1 MLIGHVAVA
10 LGAKKAAPK
19 TSFGTLL
26 LAAQWPD
33 LLWPFFLMLGW
44 ERVRIDPGITA
55 VSPLDFTSY
64 PFTHSLLA
72 DFGWGLILGGLYL
85 VFKKSRRGAFIVWA
99 CVMSHWLL
107 DYISHRP
114 DLPLYP
120 GSRLFGLGIWNSVSV
135 TLLVEGGLFVAGVV
149 IYSRTTRP
157 RDKLGEYAYKTFIA
171 LLVLIYL
178 GSLVGPP
185 PASVN
190 AIEWA
195 GVLSWLF
202 LAWAYWLDDH
212 RTLVTHAPPSPP
224 APSPAEPVN

>member
-33 LLWPFFLMLGW
+33 LLWPLFLMLGW
-44 ERVRIDPGITA
+44 ERVRIVPGLTA

-72 DFGWGLILGGLYL
+72 DFGWGLLLAGFYL
-85 VFKKSRRGAFIVWA
+85 VFKKNQRGAFVIWA

-120 GSRLFGLGIWNSVSV
+120 GSQLVGLGLWDSVSA
-135 TLLVEGGLFVAGVV
+135 TLLVEGGLFVAGVM
-149 IYSRTTRP
+149 IYNRTTRA
-157 RDKLGEYAYKTFIA
+157 RDKAGEYSYKAFVA

-178 GSLVGPP
+178 ASLAGPP
-185 PASVN
+185 PPSVN
-190 AIEWA
+190 AVEWA
-195 GVLSWLF
+195 GVLSWIL

-212 RTLVTHAPPSPP
+212 RIVTNHPPHQ
-224 APSPAEPVN
+224 PSAEPASGRSR

>member
-33 LLWPFFLMLGW
+33 LIWPFFLMLGW
-44 ERVRIDPGITA
+44 ERVRIVPGITA

-64 PFTHSLLA
+64 PLTHSLLA

-85 VFKKSRRGAFIVWA
+85 VFKKNRSGAFVIWA

-107 DYISHRP
+107 DFISHRP

-120 GSRLFGLGIWNSVSV
+120 GSRLVGLGLWNSVSA
-135 TLLVEGGLFVAGVV
+135 TLLVEGSLFVIGAM

-157 RDKLGEYAYKTFIA
+157 RDKIGEYSYKTFIA

-178 GSLVGPP
+178 GSLMSPP
-185 PASVN
+185 PPSVN

-202 LAWAYWLDDH
+202 LAWAYWIDDH
-212 RTLVTHAPPSPP
+212 RALTTHAPPPPPP
-224 APSPAEPVN
+224 AVPAN

>member
-19 TSFGTLL
+19 TSLGTLL
-26 LAAQWPD
+26 LAAQLPD
-33 LLWPFFLMLGW
+33 LLWPLFLMLGW
-44 ERVRIDPGITA
+44 EQVRIVPGITT
-55 VSPLDFTSY
+55 VSPLDFVSY

-72 DFGWGLILGGLYL
+72 DFGWGLLLGGLYL
-85 VFKKSRRGAFIVWA
+85 VFKKNRRGAFVIWA

-107 DYISHRP
+107 DFISHRP

-120 GSRLFGLGIWNSVSV
+120 GSRLYGLGIWNSVSV
-135 TLLVEGGLFVAGVV
+135 TLLVEGGLFVIGAM

-157 RDKLGEYAYKTFIA
+157 RDKLGEYSYKTFIA

-178 GSLVGPP
+178 ASLVGPP
-185 PASVN
+185 PPSVN
-190 AIEWA
+190 AVEWA

-202 LAWAYWLDDH
+202 LAWAYWIDDH
-212 RTLVTHAPPSPP
+212 RTLATQPPSPP
-224 APSPAEPVN
+224 PPGELVG

>member
-10 LGAKKAAPK
+10 LGAKKVAPK

-33 LLWPFFLMLGW
+33 LLWPLFLMLGW
-44 ERVRIDPGITA
+44 ERVRIVPGITA

-72 DFGWGLILGGLYL
+72 DFGWAMVLAGLYL
-85 VFKKSRRGAFIVWA
+85 IFKKNRRGAFVLWA
-99 CVMSHWLL
+99 CVLSHWLL
-107 DYISHRP
+107 DFISHRP

-120 GSRLFGLGIWNSVSV
+120 GSHLVGLGIWNSVSV
-135 TLLVEGGLFVAGVV
+135 TLLVEGGLFVAGAV
-149 IYSRTTRP
+149 IYSRVTRA
-157 RDKLGEYAYKTFIA
+157 RDKTGAYGYKTFIA

-178 GSLVGPP
+178 ASLMGPP
-185 PASVN
+185 PPSVS
-190 AIEWA
+190 AVEWA

-202 LAWAYWLDDH
+202 VAWAYWLDDH
-212 RTLVTHAPPSPP
+212 RTLATQPSAPPPP
-224 APSPAEPVN
+224 GETVN

>member
-33 LLWPFFLMLGW
+33 LLWPLFLMLGW
-44 ERVRIDPGITA
+44 ERVRIVPGITA
-55 VSPLDFTSY
+55 VSPLEFTSY

-72 DFGWGLILGGLYL
+72 DFGWGMLLAGLYL
-85 VFKKSRRGAFIVWA
+85 VIKKNQRGAVVVWA

-107 DYISHRP
+107 DFISHRP

-120 GSRLFGLGIWNSVSV
+120 GSRLVGLGIWNSVSV
-135 TLLVEGGLFVAGVV
+135 TLIVEGGLFVAGAV
-149 IYSRTTRP
+149 IYSRVTRA
-157 RDKLGEYAYKTFIA
+157 RDKKGGYGYKIFVA

-178 GSLVGPP
+178 ASLMGPP
-185 PASVN
+185 PPSVS
-190 AIEWA
+190 AVEWA
-195 GVLSWLF
+195 GILSWLF
-202 LAWAYWLDDH
+202 VAWAYWLDDH
-212 RTLVTHAPPSPP
+212 RTLAPQPP
-224 APSPAEPVN
+224 APPPPELVN

>member
-19 TSFGTLL
+19 TSLGTLL

-33 LLWPFFLMLGW
+33 LVWPFFLMLGW
-44 ERVRIDPGITA
+44 ERVRIVPGITA
-55 VSPLDFTSY
+55 VNPLDFASY

-85 VFKKSRRGAFIVWA
+85 IVKKSRRGAFIIWA

-120 GSRLFGLGIWNSVSV
+120 GSRLVGLGIWNSLSV
-135 TLLVEGGLFVAGVV
+135 TLLMEGGLFVAGAV

-157 RDKLGEYAYKTFIA
+157 RDQVGEYSYKTFVA
-171 LLVLIYL
+171 LMVLIYL
-178 GSLVGPP
+178 GSMVAPP
-185 PASVN
+185 PSVN
-190 AIEWA
+190 GVEWA

-202 LAWAYWLDDH
+202 VAWAYWLDDH
-212 RTLVTHAPPSPP
+212 RTLATHAPPSPP
-224 APSPAEPVN
+224 APSPAESVN

>member
-55 VSPLDFTSY
+55 ISPLDFTSY
-64 PFTHSLLA
+64 PLTHSLLA
-72 DFGWGLILGGLYL
+72 DFGWGLVLGGLYL
-85 VFKKSRRGAFIVWA
+85 VFKKSTRGAFVIWA
-99 CVMSHWLL
+99 CVISHWLL

-120 GSRLFGLGIWNSVSV
+120 GSQLVGLGLWNSVSA
-135 TLLVEGGLFVAGVV
+135 TLLVEVGLFAVGVML
-149 IYSRTTRP
+149 YSRTTRP
-157 RDKLGEYAYKTFIA
+157 RDKVGEYSYKTFIA
-171 LLVLIYL
+171 FLVLIYL
-178 GSLVGPP
+178 ASLMGPP

-190 AIEWA
+190 AVEWA

-202 LAWAYWLDDH
+202 IAWAYWLDDH
-212 RTLVTHAPPSPP
+212 RTLATRPPLPPP
-224 APSPAEPVN
+224 AEAVN

>member
-33 LLWPFFLMLGW
+33 LLWPLFLMLGW
-44 ERVRIDPGITA
+44 ERVRIVPGITA
-55 VSPLDFTSY
+55 VSPLEFTSY

-72 DFGWGLILGGLYL
+72 DFGWGLVLAGLYL
-85 VFKKSRRGAFIVWA
+85 VFKKDRRGAFVVWA

-107 DYISHRP
+107 DFISHRP

-120 GSRLFGLGIWNSVSV
+120 GSHLVGLGIWDSVSV
-135 TLLVEGGLFVAGVV
+135 TLLVEGGLFVAGAV
-149 IYSRTTRP
+149 IYNRVTRP
-157 RDKLGEYAYKTFIA
+157 RDKAGEYGYKSFVA

-178 GSLVGPP
+178 ASLMGPP
-185 PASVN
+185 PPSVN
-190 AIEWA
+190 AVEWA

-202 LAWAYWLDDH
+202 VAWAYWLDDH
-212 RTLVTHAPPSPP
+212 RTLATQPPPP
-224 APSPAEPVN
+224 AQSTPVS

>member
-33 LLWPFFLMLGW
+33 LLWPLFLMLGW
-44 ERVRIDPGITA
+44 EHVRIVPGITA

-72 DFGWGLILGGLYL
+72 DFGWGMVLAGLYL
-85 VFKKSRRGAFIVWA
+85 VFKKNQRGAVVVWA

-107 DYISHRP
+107 DFISHRP

-120 GSRLFGLGIWNSVSV
+120 GSRVVGLGIWNSVSV
-135 TLLVEGGLFVAGVV
+135 TLIVEGGLFVAGAV
-149 IYSRTTRP
+149 IYSRVTRA
-157 RDKLGEYAYKTFIA
+157 RDKRGEYGYKTLIA
-171 LLVLIYL
+171 LLVLIYVA
-178 GSLVGPP
+178 SLMGPP
-185 PASVN
+185 PPSVS
-190 AIEWA
+190 AVEWA
-195 GVLSWLF
+195 GILGWLF
-202 LAWAYWLDDH
+202 IAWAYWIDDH
-212 RTLVTHAPPSPP
+212 RTLAPQPP
-224 APSPAEPVN
+224 TPPPPEPAN